1 MFHPCRNA
9 DDSIKVGGNK
19 IASTLKR
26 RYKFEY
32 VIEVQ
37 MGTETPHCFLYF
49 PEASQPALRGIKVNA
64 LDLTFALKNWEYC
77 GTQKVQISSLTDH
90 FDPH

>member
-1 MFHPCRNA
+1 M
-9 DDSIKVGGNK
+9 
-19 IASTLKR
+19 
-26 RYKFEY
+26 
-32 VIEVQ
+32 EVQ

-49 PEASQPALRGIKVNA
+49 PEASQPASQPALRGIKVNA
-64 LDLTFALKNWEYC
+64 LALTFALKNWEYC